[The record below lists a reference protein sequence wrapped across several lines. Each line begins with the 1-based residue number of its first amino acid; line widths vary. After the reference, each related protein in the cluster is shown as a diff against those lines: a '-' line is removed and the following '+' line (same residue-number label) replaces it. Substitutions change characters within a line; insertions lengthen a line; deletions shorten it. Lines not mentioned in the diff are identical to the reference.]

1 MFINRND
8 MTEEDEKRAKE
19 LIRLFSDAMGEL
31 NKRRDMEK
39 VCRAATDYVLGI
51 TNTFPKFRGERKEA
65 MDRLK
70 KILPEYKELMFILLR
85 QSNNG

>member
-1 MFINRND
+1 

-51 TNTFPKFRGERKEA
+51 TSTFPKFRGERKEA

>member
-1 MFINRND
+1 

-31 NKRRDMEK
+31 NKKRDMEK

-70 KILPEYKELMFILLR
+70 KILPEYKELLFILLR
-85 QSNNG
+85 QGNNG

>member
-1 MFINRND
+1 

-31 NKRRDMEK
+31 NKKRDMEK

-85 QSNNG
+85 QGNNG

>member
-1 MFINRND
+1 
-8 MTEEDEKRAKE
+8 MTKEDERRAKE
-19 LIRLFSDAMGEL
+19 LICLFSNVMGEL

-65 MDRLK
+65 MNRLK
-70 KILPEYKELMFILLR
+70 KFLPEYKEIIFTLLR
-85 QSNNG
+85 KGNNE

>member
-1 MFINRND
+1 

>member
-1 MFINRND
+1 
-8 MTEEDEKRAKE
+8 MTKEDEKRAKE

-31 NKRRDMEK
+31 NKKRDMEK

-85 QSNNG
+85 QGNNG

>member
-1 MFINRND
+1 
-8 MTEEDEKRAKE
+8 MTKEDEKRAKE

-31 NKRRDMEK
+31 NKKRDMEK

-70 KILPEYKELMFILLR
+70 KILPEYKELLFILLR
-85 QSNNG
+85 QGNNG